1 MELTGAD
8 IVCQCLINEGIDIVF
23 GYPGG
28 AILNI
33 YDSLYKYQN
42 KIKHILTAHEQGAS
56 HAADGYARATGKV
69 GVCLATSGPGATNL
83 VTGLATAFLDSIPMV
98 AITVNVAV
106 NLLGKD
112 TFQEI
117 DIASV
122 TMPITKHNFIVKDI
136 NELESTLKRA
146 FRIARNGRP
155 GPVLIDITKDV
166 TAAKCQYKNEDIGKS
181 IKNYNKY
188 TSQDIEKA
196 VEMIKVSKKPFIF
209 SGGGVIAGDAHEELA
224 EFAKKINCP
233 IAESLMGKGSF
244 DNYNS
249 LFTGLLG
256 MHGTKAS
263 NYASSMCDLLLI
275 VGARLSD
282 RVISNSKKFATN
294 AKILHIDI
302 DPSEIDKNIVAD
314 LGLIGNVKDILR
326 EINNILP
333 GQNHKLWLDE
343 VSQLKKQ
350 YPLSYNKE
358 QLTGPYIIETIS
370 EFTKGEAVITTEVGQ
385 NQMWAAQFYKSNK
398 PRHFISSGGLG
409 TMGYGLGASIGAK
422 LGQPEKIVFNI
433 AGDGSFRMNLNE
445 LGTVSRYNIP
455 IIQVILNNNS
465 LGMVKQW
472 QTLFYGE
479 RYAST
484 ILKDNVNFCKI
495 AEGFGCKVVR
505 VTEKEE
511 VLPAIKEAIKANA
524 PYVIECMICEDDMVL
539 PMVIPG
545 TPITDSL
552 IEKDVEEMI
561 NSR

>member
-8 IVCQCLINEGIDIVF
+8 IVCQCLIDENIDTVF

-33 YDSLYKYQN
+33 YDSLYKYQD

-117 DIASV
+117 DITSV

-136 NELESTLKRA
+136 NELESTMKRA
-146 FRIARNGRP
+146 FRIAKNGRP

-166 TAAKCQYKNEDIGKS
+166 TGEKCQYKNKDMNNR

-188 TSQDIEKA
+188 TSEDIQMVIK
-196 VEMIKVSKKPFIF
+196 MIKNSKKPFIF
-209 SGGGVIAGDAHEELA
+209 SGGGIIASGSNEELA
-224 EFAKKINCP
+224 EFVRKINCP
-233 IAESLMGKGSF
+233 IAESLMGKGGF
-244 DNYNS
+244 DNYNP

-263 NYASSMCDLLLI
+263 NYASSICDLLI
-275 VGARLSD
+275 VIGARLSD
-282 RVISNSKKFATN
+282 RVISNSKQFATN

-314 LGLIGNVKDILR
+314 LGLIGNVKDILKD
-326 EINNILP
+326 INDILP
-333 GQNHKLWLDE
+333 EQNHKLWLDE
-343 VSQLKKQ
+343 VSKLKKQ
-350 YPLSYNKE
+350 YPLTYNKE
-358 QLTGPYIIETIS
+358 KLTGPYIIEKIS
-370 EFTKGEAVITTEVGQ
+370 ELTKGKAIIATEVGQ
-385 NQMWAAQFYKSNK
+385 NQMWAAQFYKSNR

-445 LGTVSRYNIP
+445 LGTASRYNIP
-455 IIQVILNNNS
+455 IIQIILNNNS

-479 RYAST
+479 RYSST
-484 ILKDNVNFCKI
+484 ILEDNVNFCKI
-495 AEGFGCKVVR
+495 AEGFGCKAIKI
-505 VTEKEE
+505 TKKEE
-511 VLPAIKEAIKANA
+511 VLPTIEEAIRANT
-524 PYVIECMICEDDMVL
+524 PYVIECIINEDDMVL

-552 IEKDVEEMI
+552 LEKDIEKMM
-561 NSR
+561 NSK

>member
-8 IVCQCLINEGIDIVF
+8 IVCQCLIDEGIDTVF

-33 YDSLYKYQN
+33 YDSLYKHQD

-83 VTGLATAFLDSIPMV
+83 VTGLATAFLDSIPMI

-106 NLLGKD
+106 SLLGKD
-112 TFQEI
+112 TFQEV

-122 TMPITKHNFIVKDI
+122 TMPVTKHNFIVKDI
-136 NELESTLKRA
+136 NELESTMKRA
-146 FRIARNGRP
+146 FRIARNSRP

-166 TAAKCQYKNEDIGKS
+166 TGAKCQYINKIISKS

-188 TSQDIEKA
+188 TRQEIEKA
-196 VEMIKVSKKPFIF
+196 VEMMKKSKKPFIF
-209 SGGGVIAGDAHEELA
+209 SGGGVIASDANKELA
-224 EFAKKINCP
+224 EFVRKMDSP

-244 DNYNS
+244 DNYDP

-256 MHGTKAS
+256 MHGTKTS

-282 RVISNSKKFATN
+282 RVISNSKEFATN

-302 DPSEIDKNIVAD
+302 DPSEIDKNVVAD
-314 LGLIGNVKDILR
+314 LGLIGNVKDILK
-326 EINNILP
+326 EINDILP
-333 GQNHKLWLDE
+333 EQNHKIWLGE
-343 VSQLKKQ
+343 ISGLKEK
-350 YPLSYNKE
+350 YPLTYNKE
-358 QLTGPYIIETIS
+358 GLTGPYIIEKIS
-370 EFTKGEAVITTEVGQ
+370 EITKGNAVITTEVGQ
-385 NQMWAAQFYKSNK
+385 NQMWAAQFYKSNR

-422 LGQPEKIVFNI
+422 LGCPEKVVFNI

-465 LGMVKQW
+465 LGMVRQW
-472 QTLFYGE
+472 QTLFYDG
-479 RYAST
+479 RYSST
-484 ILKDNVNFCKI
+484 VLKDRVDFCEI
-495 AEGFGCKVVR
+495 AEGFGCKAMKI
-505 VTEKEE
+505 TKKEE
-511 VLPAIKEAIKANA
+511 VLPAIEKVIKSKE
-524 PYVIECMICEDDMVL
+524 PYVLECIINEDDMVL

-545 TPITDSL
+545 TPIIESL
-552 IEKDVEEMI
+552 VEKDVKEIMDLI
-561 NSR
+561 